1 MKKKPHP
8 SLIGVIHLRPLAGAP
23 QAWGK
28 SPDESLALAG
38 QQALLEAKLLE
49 KSGFDAVIIENLG
62 DAPFYK
68 TSVPA
73 ETIASLS
80 VLAAAVRET
89 VKIPVGVNVLRND
102 ARSALA
108 IASVTGCD
116 FIRVNVL
123 SGVVATDQGL
133 IESDSAFLARERM
146 RLGAQSVKIYADVL
160 VKHAAT
166 LSGQDLEVCI
176 EDTALRGSA
185 EGVILTGSTTGRPVD
200 FERLKVAGE
209 ICRHHRL
216 PLWVG
221 SGATIKNIATLK
233 PHLHGVIVG
242 SALRE
247 RGKAGAPMVAA
258 QVKAFAKAFRAQK
271 KSSRI

>member
-1 MKKKPHP
+1 MKKNPNPK
-8 SLIGVIHLRPLAGAP
+8 LIGVIHLRPLAGSP
-23 QAWGK
+23 QAYGET
-28 SPDESLALAG
+28 PDESLALAG
-38 QQALLEAKLLE
+38 QQAVLEAKLLE
-49 KSGFDAVIIENLG
+49 RCGFDAVIIENLG

-68 TSVPA
+68 TQVPA

-89 VKIPVGVNVLRND
+89 VKIQVGVNVLRND

-108 IASVTGCD
+108 IAAVTGCD

-146 RLGAQSVKIYADVL
+146 RLGAHSVKIYADVL

-185 EGVILTGSTTGRPVD
+185 EGVIISGLTTGRPVD
-200 FERLKVAGE
+200 LDRLKAAHLV
-209 ICRHHRL
+209 CKHHRI

-221 SGATIKNIATLK
+221 SGATVKNLAVLK
-233 PHLHGVIVG
+233 PYLHGVIVG

-247 RGKAGAPMVAA
+247 KGKAGAPMVAA
-258 QVKAFAKAFRAQK
+258 QVKAFAKVFRTGK
-271 KSSRI
+271 MK